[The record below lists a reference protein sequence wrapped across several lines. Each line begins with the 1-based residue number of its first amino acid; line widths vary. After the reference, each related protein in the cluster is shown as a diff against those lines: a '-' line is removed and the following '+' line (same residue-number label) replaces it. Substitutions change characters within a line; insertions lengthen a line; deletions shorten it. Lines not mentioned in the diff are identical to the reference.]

1 MKFFYKKKLYFPAL
15 SIVAA
20 VVSLLL
26 VIGISTYRNVD
37 REKNAQLNFV
47 HRQGLVLLRAIEA
60 GARSGM
66 VMPMWGEDSLAR
78 LLYETGKDDT
88 IAYIYT
94 VDDQGIVSHHSLPS
108 LDGSKAIWLPQINKE
123 SEIITQIRNNSDGSK
138 VYDLAKIFS
147 PKVEAMPQM
156 MAHHQPSPHE
166 HANTILVLGLS
177 MHEFEAA
184 READIQHA
192 FVMAAIVLALGS
204 GTFFFI
210 FVIQNY
216 YLVDRTLKHTQD
228 YTRQVVENM
237 ANGLLSLDKNGKL
250 VSYNEVALNLLEL
263 DESNLKDVEIQ
274 KLLDFKETGIINTLG
289 SCQKVIDS
297 EFTFNTKNGD
307 KRPLSI
313 SSTPIEN
320 EPGVCDGVVIV
331 IRDLRE
337 LKELEEKVREAE
349 KLAAIGKLAASV
361 AHEVRNPLSSI
372 KGFAKFLH
380 KSMDKGSQQ
389 RQYAQIMIKEV
400 DRINRVINDLLT
412 FSRPIKLELNPT
424 NVSDLIAHG
433 VGLVQAEAD
442 SRSVTINVN
451 ADPSMSNVILD
462 ENQMT
467 QVILNLLLNAMSAVE
482 DNGVIQIHSN
492 KDPQDRFLSIQ
503 IEDDGDGISPEF
515 MENIFEPFVTSREKG
530 TGIGLAIVKKI
541 VENHGGKIEA
551 SSPPPS
557 KEKGSTFNLLIPI
570 QG

>member
-1 MKFFYKKKLYFPAL
+1 MKLFYKKKLYFPAL

-60 GARSGM
+60 GARSGL
-66 VMPMWGEDSLAR
+66 VMPMWGEDSVAR
-78 LLYETGKDDT
+78 LLYETGKDET
-88 IAYIYT
+88 IAYIYI
-94 VDDQGIVSHHSLPS
+94 VDDKGIVSHHSLPS
-108 LDGSKAIWLPQINKE
+108 LEGTTAIWRPQIQTE
-123 SEIITQIRNNSDGSK
+123 SEIVTRIRHTPDGPQ

-147 PKVEAMPQM
+147 PKVENVPHM
-156 MAHHQPSPHE
+156 MAHHQAPPHQHE
-166 HANTILVLGLS
+166 NTIIVLGLS
-177 MHEFEAA
+177 MREFEAA
-184 READIQHA
+184 RKADVQHA

-204 GTFFFI
+204 GAFFFI

-228 YTRQVVENM
+228 YTKQVVENM

-263 DESNLKDVEIQ
+263 DKSNLRDVEIANV
-274 KLLDFKETGIINTLG
+274 LDFNLTGISNTLSG
-289 SCQKVIDS
+289 CQKIIDQ
-297 EFTFNTKNGD
+297 EFLFITKRGE
-307 KRPLSI
+307 KIPLSI
-313 SSTPIEN
+313 CSTPIEN
-320 EPGVCDGVVIV
+320 EPGVCDGVVVV

-372 KGFAKFLH
+372 RGFAKFLH
-380 KSMDKGSQQ
+380 KSMGEGSQQ

-412 FSRPIKLELNPT
+412 FSRPIELNFKPT
-424 NVSDLIAHG
+424 RVSELITHA

-442 SRSVTINVN
+442 LKNVTIHVDTASSVGN
-451 ADPSMSNVILD
+451 IYLD

-467 QVILNLLLNAMSAVE
+467 QVILNLLLNAVSAVE
-482 DNGVIQIHSN
+482 DNGLIEVYTS
-492 KDPQDRFLSIQ
+492 KDAEGNLSIK

-541 VENHGGKIEA
+541 VENHRGKIEA
-551 SSPPPS
+551 ISPPPE
-557 KEKGSTFNLLIPI
+557 KEKGSSFNIFIPI

>member
-1 MKFFYKKKLYFPAL
+1 MKFFYKRKLYVPAL

-26 VIGISTYRNVD
+26 VIGISTYRNID
-37 REKNAQLNFV
+37 RETKAQRSFV

-66 VMPMWGEDSLAR
+66 VMPMWGEDSVAR

-88 IAYIYT
+88 IAYIYI
-94 VDDQGIVSHHSLPS
+94 VNDKGIVSHHSVPS
-108 LDGSKAIWLPQINKE
+108 LDGSKAIWLPQIENE
-123 SEIITQIRNNSDGSK
+123 SEIVTQIRYNSDGSQ

-147 PKVEAMPQM
+147 PKVEDMPHM
-156 MAHHQPSPHE
+156 MPYHKSPLHK
-166 HANTILVLGLS
+166 HKNTILVLGLS

-228 YTRQVVENM
+228 YTRQVVANM

-263 DESNLKDVEIQ
+263 DESNLKDIEID
-274 KLLDFKETGIINTLG
+274 KVLDFKTTGILNTLS
-289 SCQKVIDS
+289 SCQKVMDN
-297 EFTFNTKNGD
+297 EFTYKTKLGGSI
-307 KRPLSI
+307 PLSI

-320 EPGVCDGVVIV
+320 ELGVCDGVVIV
-331 IRDLRE
+331 LRDLRE
-337 LKELEEKVREAE
+337 LKDLEEKVREAE

-372 KGFAKFLH
+372 RGFAQYLN
-380 KSMDKGSQQ
+380 KSMQEGTQQ
-389 RQYAQIMIKEV
+389 KQYAQIMIKEV

-412 FSRPIKLELNPT
+412 FSRPIEIELKPT
-424 NVSDLIAHG
+424 KVTDLIAHA
-433 VGLVQAEAD
+433 VGLVQADAD
-442 SRSVTINVN
+442 LKNVTISVN
-451 ADPSMSNVILD
+451 TKASIGLAPLD

-482 DNGVIQIHSN
+482 DNGLIEIHSKLDS
-492 KDPQDRFLSIQ
+492 KDRALSIE

-541 VENHGGKIEA
+541 IENHGGKIEA
-551 SSPPPS
+551 VSPPT
-557 KEKGSTFNLLIPI
+557 KKDKGSSFKIKMPI
-570 QG
+570 